1 VNRVIEA
8 LVQRNQ
14 PPQRGGQ
21 EVRILYGSQVGTA
34 PPTFAI
40 VSNAPDALH
49 ESYQRFLI
57 NGFRDAWGFTGV
69 PIRLKL
75 RRKRSRR

>member
-1 VNRVIEA
+1 VLEA

-14 PPQRGGQ
+14 PPQEGGQ
-21 EVRILYGSQVGTA
+21 EVKILYGSQIGTA

-40 VSNAPDALH
+40 VSNAPEALA
-49 ESYQRFLI
+49 ESYQRFLA
-57 NGFRDAWGFTGV
+57 NGFRAAWGFAGV

-75 RRKRSRR
+75 RRKRGRR